1 MKLLPE
7 NTENIIHNENFAVSK
22 ILLIA
27 KNHPYIMTF
36 MTFLYSLISFILGWK
51 ANNKIADRK
60 LLRDIYSSLHKEIIG
75 MKTNISDYKYCFERI
90 HENVRLALQNEGQYK
105 LISADLRNDIDSYY
119 QQCDEYNKNLKNVKK
134 EIKEIYI
141 HEVQKMRTE
150 EDHKKFLGNNRSY
163 SCFSAPKLLLEG
175 MYESGTIQ
183 SENQAYSFIDNYDKW
198 DGVITS
204 EDLIRRSMSLD
215 DFINQL
221 IITVDQNKNVT
232 DFRELQTKLK
242 DPEVLLNKLEKM
254 IRNPNPFIEL
264 ITDLAPRASNKRK
277 IKNH

>member
-7 NTENIIHNENFAVSK
+7 NAENIIHGENFAVSK

-75 MKTNISDYKYCFERI
+75 MKTNISDHKYCFERR

-105 LISADLRNDIDSYY
+105 LISTELRNDIDNYY
-119 QQCDEYNKNLKNVKK
+119 QQCDEYNKKLKKATE

-150 EDHKKFLGNNRSY
+150 KDHKKFLGNRSSY
-163 SCFSAPKLLLEG
+163 SYVSNPKLLLEG
-175 MYESGTIQ
+175 VYKSGTVQ

-204 EDLIRRSMSLD
+204 EDLIRHSMSVD

-221 IITVDQNKNVT
+221 INTVNQNKDVT

-242 DPEVLLNKLEKM
+242 DPEDLLKKLEKM
-254 IRNPNPFIEL
+254 IKNPNPFIEL
-264 ITDLAPRASNKRK
+264 ITDLAPKASNERK